1 MGKGGKKGKKEVLS
15 SADRIRLANQAK
27 KQAKEDDSN
36 IAWWKEQLGSIED
49 RPTASKIVAIENL
62 MRNKR
67 TKEGWL
73 SVEIWLYRIHLE
85 FTRWIDDAQR
95 EAPAARDRYTVALM
109 VMIKD
114 LYESKELFPTAAKYL
129 AMALIALGFGLHSG
143 VRGPRG
149 GGERRPDAVLRVREA
164 GEVKEWACGAQVDA
178 HPGGPCGVAA
188 EVVWR
193 VYGPEHG

>member
-85 FTRWIDDAQR
+85 FTRWSTTR
-95 EAPAARDRYTVALM
+95 
-109 VMIKD
+109 
-114 LYESKELFPTAAKYL
+114 SAKPP
-129 AMALIALGFGLHSG
+129 
-143 VRGPRG
+143 PRATG
-149 GGERRPDAVLRVREA
+149 TRSRS
-164 GEVKEWACGAQVDA
+164 W
-178 HPGGPCGVAA
+178 
-188 EVVWR
+188 
-193 VYGPEHG
+193 